1 MAPRVAGRQSAW
13 SERAGDV
20 GGDAAGLIGEGH
32 VAELDRHRRAALGL
46 EARRHRQRAFGLAVL
61 ARGRAGRVC
70 FSIRFSLAAI
80 LRFIASVF
88 SPVRN
93 DFVDDLGDEEPDQSE
108 DADVAGVMGSSQS
121 EDASSTEQDDDDDH
135 HNDLS

>member
-1 MAPRVAGRQSAW
+1 
-13 SERAGDV
+13 
-20 GGDAAGLIGEGH
+20 
-32 VAELDRHRRAALGL
+32 
-46 EARRHRQRAFGLAVL
+46 
-61 ARGRAGRVC
+61 
-70 FSIRFSLAAI
+70 
-80 LRFIASVF
+80 
-88 SPVRN
+88 VRN